1 MNKQKL
7 KIIRLQAN
15 AVRKMVG
22 FVPDSRN
29 LDSKSYYHYVY
40 KARGKNYRPRH
51 AYKIAS
57 QQSTNKLASVFR
69 KMKDQHHVSPGIPL
83 WHWYNTFNY
92 KRFIIETFLGSFDS
106 KSINYSSKGS

>member
-22 FVPDSRN
+22 FVPDN
-29 LDSKSYYHYVY
+29 TKLDSKSYFQKAY

-69 KMKDQHHVSPGIPL
+69 KMKDQHHVSPCTPL
-83 WHWYNTFNY
+83 WHWYNIFNY

-106 KSINYSSKGS
+106 SPIDI